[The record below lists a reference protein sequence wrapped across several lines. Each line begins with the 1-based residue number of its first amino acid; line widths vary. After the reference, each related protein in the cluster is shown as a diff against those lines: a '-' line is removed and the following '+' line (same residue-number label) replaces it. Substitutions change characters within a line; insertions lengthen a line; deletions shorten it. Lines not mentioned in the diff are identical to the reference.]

1 MDEKGKKRKG
11 GAEKLRDKK
20 KKALEVDAVKCFKLT
35 DYAFGAKASCSS
47 AGSDGSS
54 ITVKDSEAGSSSRAS
69 DDEWAPA
76 DDDQHLSPSLTLPE
90 PSEKDGNQTEPVSWN
105 KISSSISSR

>member
-11 GAEKLRDKK
+11 GAEKLREKK

-47 AGSDGSS
+47 AGSDGS
-54 ITVKDSEAGSSSRAS
+54 
-69 DDEWAPA
+69 
-76 DDDQHLSPSLTLPE
+76 TL
-90 PSEKDGNQTEPVSWN
+90 
-105 KISSSISSR
+105 